1 MSSYTDLETI
11 KWSSIDSGSWLD
23 DEDGIR
29 WSTLK
34 DDGLTFALSSKT
46 RRSHWK
52 EDGKGRGAEKLAH
65 LSSKYE
71 IEIVNAGALDS
82 DEFSSE
88 GSAMRSLKEKQE
100 REAGDARPEG
110 KAAGSK
116 KKRKRNPTEE
126 EIMAR
131 LARKRAKQ
139 NRELESR
146 VLSQKLAEHGL
157 SLVEIPADGHCLF
170 AAISDQLKRSARHG
184 EVIHNYKSLRRLACD
199 YMLKV
204 SWLLPC
210 PS

>member
-1 MSSYTDLETI
+1 
-11 KWSSIDSGSWLD
+11 
-23 DEDGIR
+23 
-29 WSTLK
+29 
-34 DDGLTFALSSKT
+34 
-46 RRSHWK
+46 
-52 EDGKGRGAEKLAH
+52 
-65 LSSKYE
+65 
-71 IEIVNAGALDS
+71 
-82 DEFSSE
+82 
-88 GSAMRSLKEKQE
+88 
-100 REAGDARPEG
+100 

-199 YMLKV
+199 YMLKHEDHFKHFLSLGKDTFEEYCKRIGRTTAWGGQHEIIALCHALKRNIEV
-204 SWLLPC
+204 YRHDMTRQLFPDAEAPYEGPPLRLSYHMHEYSGGEHYNSVVP
-210 PS
+210 